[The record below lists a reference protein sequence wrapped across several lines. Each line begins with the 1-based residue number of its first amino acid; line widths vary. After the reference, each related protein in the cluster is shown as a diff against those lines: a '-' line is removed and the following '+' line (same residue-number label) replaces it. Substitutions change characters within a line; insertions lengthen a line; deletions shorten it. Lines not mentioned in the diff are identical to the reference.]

1 MPRIEAVGI
10 TTFEAQ
16 QGRRLVLELEDNGV
30 DILHR
35 CGGLAKCTTCRVE
48 IVDGDA
54 GEMTERER
62 TRLER
67 EDNLAPNVRL
77 SCQILCDSDLK
88 VNVLRRFNES
98 GLSDPGPRPHEDID
112 SPEAAS

>member
-1 MPRIEAVGI
+1 MHATRMSRVSLHEPIDRQKGHSMPRIEAVGI
-10 TTFEAQ
+10 NTFEATE
-16 QGRRLVLELEDNGV
+16 GRRLVLELEDNGV

-48 IVDGDA
+48 VIEGEV

-62 TRLER
+62 ELLAR

-77 SCQILCDSDLK
+77 SCQILCTSDMK
-88 VNVLRRFNES
+88 V
-98 GLSDPGPRPHEDID
+98 
-112 SPEAAS
+112 